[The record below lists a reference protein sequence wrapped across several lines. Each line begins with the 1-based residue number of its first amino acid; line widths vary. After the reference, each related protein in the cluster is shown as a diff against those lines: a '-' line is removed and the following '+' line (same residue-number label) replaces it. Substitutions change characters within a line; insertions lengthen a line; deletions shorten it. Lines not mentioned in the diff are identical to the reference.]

1 MRIFA
6 EQCAE
11 PPAYEVQ
18 TPFIGNVFMSKK
30 NPVSS
35 NSVVEKRILRV
46 VDHTLR
52 THAMIQTGDAV
63 LMGVSGGPDSVAL
76 VHILRALAPRY
87 GLKLAIAHLNH
98 GFRGNASNS
107 DQAFVT
113 ALSKKFQMPFYVEMK
128 DVRHFQKGRHL
139 SVEEAARQVRY
150 RFYHRSATE
159 HGYDKIALGHHADD
173 NAEQVLMAMLRGSG
187 PLGLAGI
194 PPVRPD
200 RIIRPLIDLRRS
212 ELLDY
217 LVARKLDYVE
227 DSSNQDLRFMR
238 NKIRRRLI
246 PDLQAKYNPKCVDSL
261 NRMATILTA
270 EEKWIDDHIVPIF
283 NDAVVLENSDR
294 LGLSLDRLKQKPV
307 AAQRRLIRKALVQ
320 VKGNLRRITFA
331 HVEAVLKL
339 VRQGTT
345 GDMLDLPEYICV
357 RRDQCHLL
365 FSKAR
370 HKPRRT
376 AGRRLPPA
384 VPEYSYQLP
393 TAGEILIL
401 EAGLQLCFN
410 EVTIEQVS
418 DWRRAERQIAYMD
431 RDKLSFPLVIRNFRP
446 GDRFSPLGIRGRQK
460 LKKYFI
466 DHKISRSERMKCPVV
481 LSRNKIIWV
490 AGHRLDNTV
499 KIDPQTRRVL
509 KAELLLA

>member
-1 MRIFA
+1 
-6 EQCAE
+6 
-11 PPAYEVQ
+11 
-18 TPFIGNVFMSKK
+18 MSKT
-30 NPVSS
+30 NPLSS
-35 NSVVEKRILRV
+35 NSVVEKRVLRA

-52 THAMIQTGDAV
+52 THSMIQIGDAV

-76 VHILRALAPRY
+76 VHILRALSPKY

-98 GFRGNASNS
+98 GLRGNASNS

-113 ALSKKFQMPFYVEMK
+113 ALAKKFQMPFYVEKK
-128 DVRHFQKGRHL
+128 DVRHFQKSRRL

-159 HGYDKIALGHHADD
+159 YGYDKIALGHHADD

-194 PPVRPD
+194 PPARPD
-200 RIIRPLIDLRRS
+200 RIIRPLIDLRHS

-217 LVARKLDYVE
+217 LAAHKLEYVE

-238 NKIRRRLI
+238 NKIRSRLI
-246 PDLQAKYNPKCVDSL
+246 PNLQAEYNPRCVDSL
-261 NRMATILTA
+261 IRMATILTA
-270 EEKWIDDHIVPIF
+270 EEKWIGEHILPIF
-283 NDAVVLENSDR
+283 NDTVVIENADR
-294 LGLSLDRLKQKPV
+294 LGLSLDRLKQEPV
-307 AAQRRLIRKALVQ
+307 AAQRRLIRKALLQ

-339 VRQGTT
+339 VRQGTA
-345 GDMLDLPEYICV
+345 GDMLDLPEHTCV
-357 RRDQCHLL
+357 RRDHGHLL
-365 FSKAR
+365 FLKER

-376 AGRRLPPA
+376 AGRDLPRA

-393 TAGEILIL
+393 MAGEILIQ
-401 EAGLQLCFN
+401 EAGLKLCFN
-410 EVTIEQVS
+410 ELPIEHVS
-418 DWRRAERQIAYMD
+418 DWRRAERRIAHMD